1 MPGLNQTGPSGRGP
15 MTGRGRGLCVPDR
28 TADTVPISNNVGM
41 GRGLGF
47 GRGRGLRRG
56 LRRGYGP
63 VNAGGFQANPGMSH
77 QSNPQD
83 LQAEIDRIETRAASM
98 QRSLDAINARLA
110 DMEKN
115 K

>member
-1 MPGLNQTGPSGRGP
+1 
-15 MTGRGRGLCVPDR
+15 VPDR

-47 GRGRGLRRG
+47 GRRRGLRRG
-56 LRRGYGP
+56 LQRGYGP
-63 VNAGGFQANPGMSH
+63 VNTGGFQANQGMSP
-77 QSNPQD
+77 QSNPQY
-83 LQAEIDRIETRAASM
+83 LQAEIDRIETQAASM